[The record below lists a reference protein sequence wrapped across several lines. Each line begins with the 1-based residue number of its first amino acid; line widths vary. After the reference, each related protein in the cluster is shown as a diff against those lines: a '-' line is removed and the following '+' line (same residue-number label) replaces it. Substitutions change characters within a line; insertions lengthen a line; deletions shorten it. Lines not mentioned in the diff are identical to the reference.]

1 VSRVRIAIAAAALA
15 LAVLVAFFASDLRS
29 WRTAVAA
36 GDVEY
41 AQNHGTARW
50 NAATVLPADLSR
62 RVLGISGQLALRRA
76 ARTFAYVRT
85 LGNGVD
91 NGYSESQRRA
101 ALEVVLTNLASSPDR
116 RRDSI
121 ADNMLG
127 ILAFQDSQLSGP
139 SAAAPVDR
147 ATNDFEA
154 AVELDP
160 TNEDAKFNLE
170 WLRHE
175 LAPHGTRGGGTSGQ
189 GGPAKTGHKGA
200 GGGVPG
206 KGY

>member
-1 VSRVRIAIAAAALA
+1 VNRTRLAVAVAALVV
-15 LAVLVAFFASDLRS
+15 AVLAALLAADLRS
-29 WRTAVAA
+29 WKSAVSA

-41 AQNHGTARW
+41 AQNHVTAHWR
-50 NAATVLPADLSR
+50 ADTTFPAGFSR
-62 RVLGISGQLALRRA
+62 GLLGISQQLAFRRA
-76 ARTFAYVRT
+76 ASSFAIVRT

-101 ALEVVLTNLASSPDR
+101 ALEVVLTNLASGSDR
-116 RRDSI
+116 TRDSI

-127 ILAFQDSQLSGP
+127 VLAYQDSRQSGP
-139 SAAAPVDR
+139 SAPAPIDR
-147 ATNDFEA
+147 SVADFEA

-189 GGPAKTGHKGA
+189 GGPAKNGRKGA